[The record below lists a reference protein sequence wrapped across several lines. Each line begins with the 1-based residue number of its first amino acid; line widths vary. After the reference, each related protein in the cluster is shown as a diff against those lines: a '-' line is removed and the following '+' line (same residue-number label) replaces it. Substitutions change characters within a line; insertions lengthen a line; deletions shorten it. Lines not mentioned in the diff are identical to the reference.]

1 MTLIRFALSV
11 AGSCESLGP
20 SLTIPRILQVAS
32 ASGYFELELVE
43 LQNAPGR
50 LANGR
55 CCASSDTLNDETTQC
70 ERECATFFRLCL
82 KEYQSSVTFDG
93 RCSYGNQ
100 SSPVLAGNSFTF
112 VEPLKSNARLA
123 VNFTFRWTVRPR
135 TAIISS

>member
-1 MTLIRFALSV
+1 M
-11 AGSCESLGP
+11 
-20 SLTIPRILQVAS
+20 TIPRISQVAR

-55 CCASSDTLNDETTQC
+55 CCGGGGPQLPEQETTTC
-70 ERECATFFRLCL
+70 RRECATFFRLCL
-82 KEYQSSVTFDG
+82 KEYQSSVTLDG

-100 SSPVLAGNSFTF
+100 SSPVLAGNSFAF

-123 VNFTFRWTVRPR
+123 VNFTFRWTVSA
-135 TAIISS
+135 T